1 MDRILKMI
9 LVTIFILFLFTVLM
23 LFIEANSAAIS
34 GSLSLWIILALL
46 LGTAIFSFALFT
58 MKLKI
63 NELDRIFQAEKEIEK
78 NENTAD
84 VIEKEIE
91 KEIDIEPLL
100 PSESTKID
108 QYTDEVLQKMAETFN
123 IVQGIFYTKQSK
135 KDNFEC
141 AATYAYF
148 SDQKPEPFKSG
159 ETLPGQSVKN
169 KTLVVLNN
177 VPDNYM
183 TIVSGLGKSAPKQLV
198 FVPIKQQD
206 EVVGVIEYATFETIT
221 ERQQKALEAISKKI
235 ADAIVKLLKK

>member
-1 MDRILKMI
+1 MKNMDRILKMI

-123 IVQGIFYTKQSK
+123 IVQGI
-135 KDNFEC
+135 
-141 AATYAYF
+141 
-148 SDQKPEPFKSG
+148 
-159 ETLPGQSVKN
+159 
-169 KTLVVLNN
+169 
-177 VPDNYM
+177 
-183 TIVSGLGKSAPKQLV
+183 
-198 FVPIKQQD
+198 
-206 EVVGVIEYATFETIT
+206 
-221 ERQQKALEAISKKI
+221 
-235 ADAIVKLLKK
+235 